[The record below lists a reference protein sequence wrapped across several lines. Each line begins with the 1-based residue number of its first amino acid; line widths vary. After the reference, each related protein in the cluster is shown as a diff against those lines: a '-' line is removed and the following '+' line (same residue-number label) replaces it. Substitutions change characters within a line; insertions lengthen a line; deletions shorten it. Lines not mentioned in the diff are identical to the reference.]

1 MGVTTSL
8 GLGLTSLT
16 FLADSRLLTGFPMR
30 NFVRCYRVSW
40 FITNGWYSPALKSRM
55 RELNKWP
62 PPEKYTTL
70 GFKSPQLSKMSL
82 KLSVILGRRR
92 QQHTVSNIH
101 KLMCSLW
108 RVYLFNIHTY
118 IYIHTYIHTHT
129 HTYIYI
135 YIYVAVCIY
144 KHRQIYAGMHACI
157 LCLSVCM
164 YVMYVCM
171 RKPDWLSWT
180 QADAEVNRAILDYCQ
195 SMKQQLKDSFSMG
208 LGGRIV

>member
-118 IYIHTYIHTHT
+118 IYIHTYIH
-129 HTYIYI
+129 IYI
-135 YIYVAVCIY
+135 YICS
-144 KHRQIYAGMHACI
+144 GMYIQAQADICRHARMHSV
-157 LCLSVCM
+157 SVCM
-164 YVMYVCM
+164 YVCMYVCT